1 LSKRTQSF
9 LSTNF
14 PKVRTCLLVVT
25 FLNFFWAQSQ
35 DSLVKA
41 GYLIDCET
49 LQPIP
54 YGTIFTQEDRRGTIS
69 RQNGFFRIE
78 NLTKNDSLNFRAIGF
93 TNLRLGLNEIFDT
106 IFLCPKTQLLDDV
119 IVLADTSFLF
129 ELVTKARKTQTTNAR
144 TSKAYFELQSFEN
157 EKQIELFQGYYNGK
171 IQGYELTGL
180 ELKTAKFGLRR
191 NKGRYFISTEASKA
205 ICLHQIF
212 EESQYF
218 PGNPFEMNKRNIRKN
233 YLLQL
238 SNKYKK
244 PDGSVIYVI
253 RFIPREDSGNLFSGT
268 AWLDSASQNL
278 QKINLIID
286 RATSHP
292 FQMLFNRAEL
302 DSVSIQ
308 LSKTFNQKED
318 FMELQSVDF
327 QYQIHFEKDMYMNLR
342 ADSSIISLDTISK
355 SDRYEIVPKY
365 TIESQAILYVYN
377 SDGSFDMPLF
387 NFPNE
392 MISDYRKL
400 YVLDNSEQFWS
411 CYSEFKIPNNAENLS
426 FLSSTDVVSDLDSIF
441 SQEADR
447 KLLMG
452 RYISWSENR
461 ILLKENPEKIAQN
474 TIPALTYHL
483 KAQILLDI
491 ISDCDS
497 AYYTIKTVFD
507 PYESYY
513 NRKLENTDVAFINIY
528 FDLIEWKKRELN
540 EKLKTVQSPE
550 KWKEMYSKHL
560 TELEQLEKIYFK
572 EVDHGVNRQAL
583 FKWNDLIRSEL
594 QIDNCAIFAVD
605 K

>member
-1 LSKRTQSF
+1 MSKRTQSF

-218 PGNPFEMNKRNIRKN
+218 PSNPFEMNKRNIRKN

-244 PDGSVIYVI
+244 PDGS
-253 RFIPREDSGNLFSGT
+253 DL
-268 AWLDSASQNL
+268 
-278 QKINLIID
+278 
-286 RATSHP
+286 
-292 FQMLFNRAEL
+292 
-302 DSVSIQ
+302 
-308 LSKTFNQKED
+308 
-318 FMELQSVDF
+318 
-327 QYQIHFEKDMYMNLR
+327 YQ
-342 ADSSIISLDTISK
+342 
-355 SDRYEIVPKY
+355 
-365 TIESQAILYVYN
+365 
-377 SDGSFDMPLF
+377 
-387 NFPNE
+387 
-392 MISDYRKL
+392 
-400 YVLDNSEQFWS
+400 
-411 CYSEFKIPNNAENLS
+411 
-426 FLSSTDVVSDLDSIF
+426 
-441 SQEADR
+441 
-447 KLLMG
+447 
-452 RYISWSENR
+452 
-461 ILLKENPEKIAQN
+461 EKI
-474 TIPALTYHL
+474 LV
-483 KAQILLDI
+483 
-491 ISDCDS
+491 IS
-497 AYYTIKTVFD
+497 F
-507 PYESYY
+507 
-513 NRKLENTDVAFINIY
+513 
-528 FDLIEWKKRELN
+528 
-540 EKLKTVQSPE
+540 
-550 KWKEMYSKHL
+550 
-560 TELEQLEKIYFK
+560 LEQLGSTPLHRICK
-572 EVDHGVNRQAL
+572 R
-583 FKWNDLIRSEL
+583 LI
-594 QIDNCAIFAVD
+594 
-605 K
+605 